1 MTVGKKKSRWKRNIP
16 LHLMMAPAV
25 VWAVIFGYLPL
36 GGTII
41 AFEDFK
47 PAMGLFG
54 PQKFVGLQ
62 NFQYMLQIPGFWGVV
77 RNTLVLAI
85 SNIVLN
91 LVVPIAFALFLNEIR
106 CMGLKRSIQTIT
118 YLPHFLSWVIL
129 AGVFIDILSP
139 ANGSVTALLRTL
151 HLPAPD
157 FLGDPNVFPLTMI
170 VTNVWKN
177 FGYGSIVYLASIGG
191 IDPALYEAAELDG
204 AGRFKKM
211 WHVTLPG
218 LKACI
223 VLLAVLSLGGVLN
236 AGFDQIF
243 NLYSVQVYS
252 TGDVLDTLIYRIGLV
267 NGGYSLGTAVG
278 LVKSVVSCVLI
289 STSYWLAYKF
299 TDYRVF

>member
-1 MTVGKKKSRWKRNIP
+1 MAKPKESRLKRNLP
-16 LHLMMAPAV
+16 LHLMMLPAV
-25 VWAVIFGYLPL
+25 IWVILFGYAPMC
-36 GGTII
+36 GAII

-47 PAMGLFG
+47 PALGLFG
-54 PQKFVGLQ
+54 EQEFVGLD
-62 NFQYMLQIPGFWGVV
+62 NFKYMFEIPGFWGVI
-77 RNTLVLAI
+77 RNTLVISI

-91 LVVPIAFALFLNEIR
+91 LVVPIVFALFLNEVR
-106 CMGLKRSIQTIT
+106 NMGIKRSIQTIT

-129 AGVFIDILSP
+129 SGIFIDILSP
-139 ANGSVTALLRTL
+139 SNGSVTALLKML

-157 FLGDPNVFPLTMI
+157 FLGDEKIFPFTII
-170 VTNVWKN
+170 VTNVWKS

-218 LKACI
+218 LRPCI
-223 VLLAVLSLGGVLN
+223 VLLMVLSLGNILN

-267 NGGYSLGTAVG
+267 NGSYSLGTAVG
-278 LVKSVVSCVLI
+278 LVKSVVSCTLI
-289 STSYWLAYKF
+289 SLSYWLAYKF